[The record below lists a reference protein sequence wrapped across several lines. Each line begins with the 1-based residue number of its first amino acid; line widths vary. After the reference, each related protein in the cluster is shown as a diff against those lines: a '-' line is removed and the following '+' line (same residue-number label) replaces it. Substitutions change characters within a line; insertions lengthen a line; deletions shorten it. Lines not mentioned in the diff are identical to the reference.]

1 MNDSNNFRVGI
12 LGNGFVGSSLAF
24 GFSTCNEYDF
34 SIKIYDVNPDKS
46 THSLEDTVKHSDF
59 IFLCLPTPPKEDM
72 SIDLSYIET
81 ALEQIRGY
89 IDSEKQL
96 VIIKSTVIP
105 STCRKLSSKY
115 GLKILS
121 NPEFLTERTA
131 KFDFINAVQII
142 IGSDKKEDGLKLKS
156 LYEKR
161 FHSKKYLITD
171 TITSEFIKYFLN
183 CFFSVKISFVNEM
196 YQAGKALGVDWHDS
210 IEGFTGDCRVA
221 DSHVTVPGKN
231 GELGFGGKCFPK
243 DLNAMIK
250 FSETL
255 GVEPCVMEAAWKK
268 NKEIR

>member
-1 MNDSNNFRVGI
+1 M
-12 LGNGFVGSSLAF
+12 
-24 GFSTCNEYDF
+24 
-34 SIKIYDVNPDKS
+34 
-46 THSLEDTVKHSDF
+46 
-59 IFLCLPTPPKEDM
+59 
-72 SIDLSYIET
+72 
-81 ALEQIRGY
+81 
-89 IDSEKQL
+89 
-96 VIIKSTVIP
+96 
-105 STCRKLSSKY
+105 
-115 GLKILS
+115 S

-171 TITSEFIKYFLN
+171 TVTSEFIKYFLN